1 MSEPAEFADDAAG
14 GCGPAL
20 AVLLTFVTFSIVTAW
35 IGIAT
40 TNFALYFAGLPVSGF
55 FALFGSELILAWP
68 LDALVWIST
77 AWMVGQ
83 RVPPSRYVRFVL
95 IVLGVAIAYGYTLSQ
110 FVEPTG
116 SIL

>member
-1 MSEPAEFADDAAG
+1 MAEDTPFADEPAG

-20 AVLLTFVTFSIVTAW
+20 AVLLTFVTFSVVTAW

-68 LDALVWIST
+68 LDAIVWIST

-83 RVPPSRYVRFVL
+83 RVPPSRYVRVVL
-95 IVLGVAIAYGYTLSQ
+95 FILGVAIAYGYTLSQ

>member
-1 MSEPAEFADDAAG
+1 
-14 GCGPAL
+14 L

-40 TNFALYFAGLPVSGF
+40 TNLAMYFAGLPVSGV
-55 FALFGSELILAWP
+55 FALFGSELVLAWP
-68 LDALVWIST
+68 LDALVWISA

-83 RVPPSRYVRFVL
+83 RVPSSRYVRVVL
-95 IVLGVAIAYGYTLSQ
+95 IILGAAIAYGYTLSQ

>member
-1 MSEPAEFADDAAG
+1 MTETAQEHEQRG
-14 GCGPAL
+14 GCGSAF
-20 AVLLTFVTFSIVTAW
+20 AVLGTLVAFSVVTAW

-55 FALFGSELILAWP
+55 FSLFGSELILAWP
-68 LDALVWIST
+68 LDALVWISA
-77 AWMVGQ
+77 AWIIGQ
-83 RVPPSRYVRFVL
+83 RAAPDRYLRTVL
-95 IVLGVAIAYGYTLSQ
+95 AVLGVALAYGFLLSQ

>member
-1 MSEPAEFADDAAG
+1 LSEPAEFADDPAG

-40 TNFALYFAGLPVSGF
+40 TNLAMYFAGLPVSGV
-55 FALFGSELILAWP
+55 FALFGSELVLAWP
-68 LDALVWIST
+68 LDALVWISA

-83 RVPPSRYVRFVL
+83 RVPSSRYVRVVL
-95 IVLGVAIAYGYTLSQ
+95 IILGAAIAYGYTLSQ